1 MDGAIWRLRPSDE
14 KAAARLTAE
23 LGIPP
28 SIARILANRKISDP
42 ESGRRFLHGTIEDL
56 HDPYLMAGMKEA
68 VERIFQA
75 VERGEKILIFG
86 DYDVDGVLSVV
97 MLHTALGSLGASVD
111 YFIPERL
118 KDGYGIKEE
127 HVGVVDER
135 GARLVISVDCGIK
148 SNGFVRAARERGIDV
163 IITDHHLPGEEL
175 PAALAVLDPVLESSG
190 YPDRNLAGV
199 GVAFKLIQALLGRA
213 EPDSHKRSALLRS
226 YMKLVAIGTISDVAK
241 LTGENRIFVKY
252 GLKELGSVS
261 NIGLKSLIDIAG
273 LTGKKIS
280 EGDIGFRIGPRI
292 NAAGR
297 MEHADIAVKLFFS
310 ESLEVA
316 SDLAGRLDRK
326 NAERQKTEERIYKQA
341 FQRITKSALDQRY
354 KILILGCA
362 EWHRGIIGIVAS
374 KLKEAFGRPVVLF
387 SYDNGTAYG
396 SGRSISD
403 FSLINCLN
411 ECRDLFLTYGGHE
424 LAAGCTLRT
433 DDLPAFKRAANAVA
447 ESRITAEQLQRK
459 VEIDA
464 TLDFSEI
471 DAPFL
476 EYLGLLSPF
485 GVGNPRPLFLSE
497 SVEVVRPPQLLKNGK
512 HAKFLLGR
520 NGRTFEAIGWD
531 KGAWAGGVSR
541 GDLVNVA
548 YGLQSSTYLG
558 REQLTLTLAGM
569 KK

>member
-14 KAAARLTAE
+14 KAAARLAAE

-86 DYDVDGVLSVV
+86 DFDVDGVLSVV
-97 MLHTALGSLGASVD
+97 MLHKALGSLGASVD

-118 KDGYGIKEE
+118 KEGYGLKDE
-127 HVGVVDER
+127 HIVVVNER

-316 SDLAGRLDRK
+316 ADLAGRLDRK

-341 FQRITKSALDQRY
+341 FQCITKSALDQRY
-354 KILILGCA
+354 KILILGSA

-387 SYDNGTAYG
+387 SYDNGMAYG
-396 SGRSISD
+396 SGRSISE
-403 FSLINCLN
+403 FSLINCLH

-447 ESRITAEQLQRK
+447 ESRITTEQLQRK
-459 VEIDA
+459 IEIDA

-541 GDLVNVA
+541 GDRVNVA

>member
-14 KAAARLTAE
+14 KAAARLAAE

-42 ESGRRFLHGTIEDL
+42 ESGRRFLYGTIEDL

-86 DYDVDGVLSVV
+86 DFDVDGVLSVV
-97 MLHTALGSLGASVD
+97 MLQKALGSLGASVD

-118 KDGYGIKEE
+118 KEGYGLKDE
-127 HVGVVDER
+127 HIVVVDER

-163 IITDHHLPGEEL
+163 IVTDHHLPGEEL

-261 NIGLKSLIDIAG
+261 NIGLKSLIEVAG

-316 SDLAGRLDRK
+316 ADLAGRLDRK

-396 SGRSISD
+396 SGRSISE
-403 FSLINCLN
+403 FSLINCLH

-433 DDLPAFKRAANAVA
+433 DDLPAFKRVANAVA
-447 ESRITAEQLQRK
+447 ESRITTEQLQRK

-541 GDLVNVA
+541 GDRVNVA

>member
-1 MDGAIWRLRPSDE
+1 
-14 KAAARLTAE
+14 
-23 LGIPP
+23 
-28 SIARILANRKISDP
+28 
-42 ESGRRFLHGTIEDL
+42 
-56 HDPYLMAGMKEA
+56 
-68 VERIFQA
+68 
-75 VERGEKILIFG
+75 
-86 DYDVDGVLSVV
+86 
-97 MLHTALGSLGASVD
+97 
-111 YFIPERL
+111 
-118 KDGYGIKEE
+118 
-127 HVGVVDER
+127 
-135 GARLVISVDCGIK
+135 
-148 SNGFVRAARERGIDV
+148 
-163 IITDHHLPGEEL
+163 
-175 PAALAVLDPVLESSG
+175 
-190 YPDRNLAGV
+190 
-199 GVAFKLIQALLGRA
+199 
-213 EPDSHKRSALLRS
+213 
-226 YMKLVAIGTISDVAK
+226 VAK

-280 EGDIGFRIGPRI
+280 EGDIGFRLGPRI

-374 KLKEAFGRPVVLF
+374 KLKEAFGRPVILF

-396 SGRSISD
+396 SGRSISE
-403 FSLINCLN
+403 FSLINCLY
-411 ECRDLFLTYGGHE
+411 ECRNLFLTYGGHE

-433 DDLPAFKRAANAVA
+433 DDLPAFKSAVNAVA
-447 ESRITAEQLQRK
+447 EARITPEQLQRK

-471 DAPFL
+471 DEPFL

-497 SVEVVRPPQLLKNGK
+497 SVEVAGPPQLLKNGK
-512 HAKFLLGR
+512 HAKFLLGQ
-520 NGRTFEAIGWD
+520 NGRTFEALGWD
-531 KGAWAGGVSR
+531 KGAWAGAVGR
-541 GDLVNVA
+541 GDRVNVA

>member
-1 MDGAIWRLRPSDE
+1 MDGAIWKLRPSDD
-14 KAAARLTAE
+14 KAAARLAAE
-23 LGIPP
+23 LGVPP
-28 SIARILANRKISDP
+28 SIARILVNRKISDP

-56 HDPYLMAGMKEA
+56 HDPYLMAGMKDA
-68 VERIFQA
+68 VDRIFQA

-118 KDGYGIKEE
+118 KDGYGIKDE
-127 HVGVVDER
+127 HIGVVDER
-135 GARLVISVDCGIK
+135 GARLVISVDCGVK

-163 IITDHHLPGEEL
+163 IITDHHLPGDEL
-175 PAALAVLDPVLESSG
+175 PAALAVLNPVLESSG

-213 EPDSHKRSALLRS
+213 ESDSHKRSALLRS
-226 YMKLVAIGTISDVAK
+226 YIKLVAIGTISDVAK

-261 NIGLKSLIDIAG
+261 NIGLKSLIEVAG

-310 ESLEVA
+310 ESLEA
-316 SDLAGRLDRK
+316 AADLAGRLDRK
-326 NAERQKTEERIYKQA
+326 NTERQKTEERIYKQA
-341 FQRITKSALDQRY
+341 CQRITKSALDRRY
-354 KILILGCA
+354 KILILGCT

-396 SGRSISD
+396 SGRSISE

-433 DDLPAFKRAANAVA
+433 DDLPAFKSTANAVA
-447 ESRITAEQLQRK
+447 EARITTEQLQRK

-512 HAKFLLGR
+512 HAKFLLGQ
-520 NGRTFEAIGWD
+520 NGRAFEALGWD
-531 KGAWAGGVSR
+531 KGAWAGGVR
-541 GDLVNVA
+541 CGDRVNVA
-548 YGLQSSTYLG
+548 YGLQFSTYLG
-558 REQLTLTLAGM
+558 QEQLTLTLAGM